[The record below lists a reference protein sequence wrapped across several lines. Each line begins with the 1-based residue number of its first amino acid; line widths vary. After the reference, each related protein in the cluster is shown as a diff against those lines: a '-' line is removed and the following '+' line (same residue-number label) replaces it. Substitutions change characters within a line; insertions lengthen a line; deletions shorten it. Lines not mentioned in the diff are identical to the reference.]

1 MVAGEAGAP
10 MSAVC
15 LKVAP
20 ERVSEGWKCLAG
32 IAPSMEKS
40 PHRTLHS
47 PSMVAST
54 APPGQNSITIWETKR
69 EELKSG
75 WHLTEQSPPCRE
87 ETKALGFA
95 SLHGKAAPLPH
106 PGMQRLWCS
115 PGHIPQAP
123 PAQTITQASE
133 TDPAHRLQQPS
144 RRDRPHRRAHG
155 HPQQPCL
162 APYLDAH
169 PEQPASAPASS
180 LFTSF
185 PVAFWSEGCSRERP
199 CQQEEIAVIAGS

>member
-10 MSAVC
+10 MSAIC
-15 LKVAP
+15 PKVAP
-20 ERVSEGWKCLAG
+20 ERVSEGWKRLAG
-32 IAPSMEKS
+32 IAPSTEKS

-54 APPGQNSITIWETKR
+54 APPGQNSIMIWETKR

-75 WHLTEQSPPCRE
+75 RRLTEPSPPGRE
-87 ETKALGFA
+87 ETKVLGFA
-95 SLHGKAAPLPH
+95 SLHGKAAPSPH

-123 PAQTITQASE
+123 PAQTITRASG

-155 HPQQPCL
+155 HPQQSCL

-185 PVAFWSEGCSRERP
+185 PVAPESGLANRRR
-199 CQQEEIAVIAGS
+199 